1 MDERPDVSV
10 PQTVDEATLL
20 ERAATA
26 RALALIGPWLLG
38 GLLARSVYRP
48 TCDGRLFYG

>member
-1 MDERPDVSV
+1 LDERPDVSV